1 MGTFQITDLFG
12 PVGGLAAFGGV
23 LIGLL
28 LLKDLK
34 NARFLLSI
42 ILAFGAMGL
51 VDDTVETK
59 HGAVTKNFLAP
70 LVSLR
75 QPLFLAMGLLL
86 GLGAAAH
93 LGRLIPSRISG
104 GAYALMLVGCF
115 IGLMQFYHVGPV
127 DGVATIAIALITLGV
142 PALVLPSTLDDH
154 EDFMRLVRALA
165 VAGLIWNGCVVV
177 QYLINPA
184 ALMLGASKRFMG
196 VGANPQHA
204 ACFLAIV
211 GIASLFLSLNETHRR
226 FRPVW
231 IVQAAVCAAFIG
243 WAGSRTGALMY
254 LIGTAAV
261 LYRTLGRAVLFMPV
275 VIAVLFGALSLIEQL
290 QFNVATERLIS
301 TEDTR
306 SSVWRNMIESGII
319 NPVMG
324 VGPRNAGGS

>member
-1 MGTFQITDLFG
+1 
-12 PVGGLAAFGGV
+12 
-23 LIGLL
+23 
-28 LLKDLK
+28 
-34 NARFLLSI
+34 
-42 ILAFGAMGL
+42 
-51 VDDTVETK
+51 
-59 HGAVTKNFLAP
+59 
-70 LVSLR
+70 
-75 QPLFLAMGLLL
+75 
-86 GLGAAAH
+86 
-93 LGRLIPSRISG
+93 
-104 GAYALMLVGCF
+104 
-115 IGLMQFYHVGPV
+115 
-127 DGVATIAIALITLGV
+127 
-142 PALVLPSTLDDH
+142 LVLPSILDDH
-154 EDFMRLVRALA
+154 DDFMRLVRALA
-165 VAGLIWNGCVVV
+165 VAGLIWNACVVI
-177 QYLINPA
+177 QYVINPA

-306 SSVWRNMIESGII
+306 SSVWRNMIESGIN

-324 VGPRNAGGS
+324 VGTRNAGGSENSFLLAFASYGVGGLVCSLILISVVAATIWRLLRVRSLFDPAAGRLVDLQIGLFGAFFAGAMFEGYLVARVSAMTVMFILFASMASRLVAIARSPAALPADRADFPDQSSETGTELVGR